1 MTGQLGTV
9 GEAKPGWPGV
19 PERTWVPGACEGVTG
34 REAGSVGGLGGRR
47 GTGALST
54 GRVWPL
60 SAGVGGGWSLGH
72 SCWVGSL
79 GHIARQ
85 GSLGHSCLVGSLGH
99 SRQGGGP
106 CSRAL
111 TLSRSGASTAT
122 WV

>member
-72 SCWVGSL
+72 S
-79 GHIARQ
+79 
-85 GSLGHSCLVGSLGH
+85 
-99 SRQGGGP
+99 RQGGGP